1 MKEMIRMKVKL
12 TDVIDALEFINSEMD
27 FSVYYNDKTSE
38 FIYINDYSDMT
49 NEEKEDIYDNCI
61 SLPTKYSIDE
71 YKMMEDFID
80 TIIDAQIYNQLLISI
95 NGKGAFRRFKDTC
108 ISYGIIDNW
117 YKFRDSKYK
126 DIAIEWC
133 NENNIEFE

>member
-108 ISYGIIDNW
+108 INYGIIDNW

>member
-1 MKEMIRMKVKL
+1 MKVKL

-108 ISYGIIDNW
+108 INYGIIDNW